1 MYFTALKNN
10 VKYMFR
16 ALTNIYNNLIYALI
30 YYLLSIEH
38 LYVLCIII

>member
-1 MYFTALKNN
+1 MFFTALKNN

-16 ALTNIYNNLIYALI
+16 VSATIYNNLIYSYI
-30 YYLLSIEH
+30 YYLLSIKH